1 MTTAELIYQKS
12 QKLPEPIINEVLEFI
27 DFLEYKYLKNKQS
40 SVSNTEVDIKA
51 HLQAS
56 MAKNR
61 RLGELLAK

>member
-1 MTTAELIYQKS
+1 MNTAELIYQKS
-12 QKLPEPIINEVLEFI
+12 QKLPEPIINEVLDFI
-27 DFLEYKYLKNKQS
+27 DFLEYKYLKNKQP
-40 SVSNTEVDIKA
+40 SVSNTEADIKA